1 MLEGCVPWPEDL
13 AARYRAAG
21 HWRGEPLG
29 ALLRAAARAHGPR
42 TALVAGETRL
52 TYAEL
57 DEQADRVAAGLR
69 RQGIRPGERV
79 VLHLPN
85 VPELVVLCFALFRLG
100 ALPVFALPAHRRAE
114 VEYLCR
120 TGQAAAYVIPDVA
133 GGFDHRALAAQLRAE
148 LPTLR
153 TVVVVGD
160 AGNTDGFVRYAEL
173 TEAEPTRL
181 PDPDP
186 TDVALFLLSGGTTG
200 VPKLI
205 PRTHDDYWYN
215 IRLSAANA
223 GLDADTVYLAVLPVA
238 HNYALACPGVLG
250 TLSVGGRVVLCPNG
264 SPDEAFPL
272 IAAERVTVTGLVPPL
287 GLIWADAA
295 ATRPADLSSL
305 RLVQVGGSHVTPEA
319 ARRMATALGCR
330 LQQSFGMAEGLLSQS
345 RLDDPDELLLTAQ
358 GKPLSPDDE
367 IRIVDAEDQTVPD
380 GETGE
385 LLVRGPYTF
394 RGYYRAPDHNA
405 RAFTADGFFRTGDLA
420 RQLPSGHLI
429 ITGRRKD
436 VINRGGEK
444 VSAEEVENHVLAHP
458 AVAQA
463 ALVAMPD
470 RLLGERSCL
479 FVVPRGEAPRLGQLT
494 AFLRERGLAAYKLP
508 DRLRVLDALPQ
519 TAVGKVDKARL
530 REEAAQAAT
539 PSARTVG
546 ARS

>member
-1 MLEGCVPWPEDL
+1 MLEGCVPWPREL
-13 AARYRAAG
+13 ADRYRAAG

-29 ALLRAAARAHGPR
+29 ALLRAAPHTHGPR
-42 TALVAGETRL
+42 TALVAGQDRW

-69 RQGIRPGERV
+69 QQGIRPGERV
-79 VLHLPN
+79 VVHLPN

-100 ALPVFALPAHRRAE
+100 ALPVFALPAHRRTE
-114 VEYLCR
+114 VDYLCR
-120 TGQAAAYVIPDVA
+120 ASDAVAYIVPDVA
-133 GGFDHRALAAQLRAE
+133 GGFDHRALAAQVRAE
-148 LPTLR
+148 LPALR

-160 AGNTDGFVRYAEL
+160 PGHADGLLRYADL
-173 TEAEPTRL
+173 TETQPVEL
-181 PDPDP
+181 PEPDP

-223 GLDADTVYLAVLPVA
+223 GLDSDTVYLAVLPVA

-287 GLIWADAA
+287 GLIWADAVA
-295 ATRPADLSSL
+295 NRSADLSSL

-319 ARRMATALGCR
+319 ARRMSAALGCR

-345 RLDDPDELLLTAQ
+345 RLDDPEDLLLTAQ

-367 IRIVDAEDQTVPD
+367 IRIVDHDDHPVPD

-405 RAFTADGFFRTGDLA
+405 RAFTDDGFFRTGDLA
-420 RQLPSGHLI
+420 RRLPTGHLV

-470 RLLGERSCL
+470 PLLGERSCL

-494 AFLRERGLAAYKLP
+494 SFLRERGIAAYKLP
-508 DRLRVLDALPQ
+508 DRLRVLDTLPQ

-530 REEAAQAAT
+530 REEATKPPARA
-539 PSARTVG
+539 ARTVG
-546 ARS
+546 ARP

>member
-29 ALLRAAARAHGPR
+29 ALLRAAARAHGLR
-42 TALVAGETRL
+42 TALVAGDTRW
-52 TYAEL
+52 TYAQL
-57 DEQADRVAAGLR
+57 DEQADRIAAGLR

-120 TGQAAAYVIPDVA
+120 AAQAVAYVIPDVA
-133 GGFDHRALAAQLRAE
+133 GGFDHRALAAQVRAE
-148 LPTLR
+148 LPALR

-160 AGNTDGFVRYAEL
+160 PGDTDGFVPYAEL
-173 TEAEPTRL
+173 TAAEPAEL

-215 IRLSAANA
+215 IRLSAATA
-223 GLDADTVYLAVLPVA
+223 GLDAATVYLAVLPVA

-272 IAAERVTVTGLVPPL
+272 ITAERVTVTGLVPPL

-295 ATRPADLSSL
+295 ANRSTDLSSL

-345 RLDDPDELLLTAQ
+345 RLDDPEELILNAQ

-367 IRIVDAEDQTVPD
+367 IRIVDAEDRPVPD

-394 RGYYRAPDHNA
+394 RGYYQAPDHNA
-405 RAFTADGFFRTGDLA
+405 RAFTDDGFFRTGDLA
-420 RQLPSGHLI
+420 RRLPTGHLV

-444 VSAEEVENHVLAHP
+444 VSAEEVENIVLAHP

-470 RLLGERSCL
+470 PLLGERSCL

-494 AFLRERGLAAYKLP
+494 GFLRERGLAAYKLP
-508 DRLRVLDALPQ
+508 DRLRVVDALPQ
-519 TAVGKVDKARL
+519 TAVGKVDKVRL
-530 REEAAQAAT
+530 REEAAQRPARA
-539 PSARTVG
+539 ARTVG
-546 ARS
+546 ARP